1 MSQTTIAASTQG
13 KVTFKR
19 LMTQSTIYDRHKRR
33 RERFKASKAR
43 EQGNAKEHGPLVL
56 PEPVDRRI
64 EIQDDSVFTFERSR
78 PNTSVPTV
86 SLLASLVASVAGAST
101 SEYLLGA
108 SARPVFA
115 PRSTS
120 WLQMTSGSSLEVLH
134 HQEVVVRQNRQRLVL
149 IAQRAGSMGLL
160 FGVRQGVLNR
170 SDNPT
175 LASAVAGIALAT
187 SQILQVRYLSSPWSS
202 LENLFRSSAPHE
214 SVARLCTRH
223 VAGAVVLFGTY
234 EGLKQRLEHI
244 WGRDSKLAIAASGA
258 AAGALYK
265 SFLLSPPH
273 SLVILRAMP
282 SHAVLFLGYELILG
296 LVRP

>member
-1 MSQTTIAASTQG
+1 MSQTTIVAPTQG
-13 KVTFKR
+13 KVAFKR

-64 EIQDDSVFTFERSR
+64 DIQDDSVFTFERSR
-78 PNTSVPTV
+78 PTSVPTV
-86 SLLASLVASVAGAST
+86 SLLASLVASVLGAST

-120 WLQMTSGSSLEVLH
+120 WIQTTSGSSLEVLH

-175 LASAVAGIALAT
+175 LASAVAGIAMAT

-202 LENLFRSSAPHE
+202 LENLVRSSAPHE

-223 VAGAVVLFGTY
+223 VVGAVVLFGTY

-265 SFLLSPPH
+265 SFLLSPSH

-296 LVRP
+296 LFRP